1 MEKMKY
7 LKSTGQ
13 TLFLEKGSAKQV
25 FEKRVMESN
34 SDLTKG
40 NLPMLPNLE
49 ERNQGRKICNPEVR
63 P

>member
-49 ERNQGRKICNPEVR
+49 KRNQGRKICNPEVR